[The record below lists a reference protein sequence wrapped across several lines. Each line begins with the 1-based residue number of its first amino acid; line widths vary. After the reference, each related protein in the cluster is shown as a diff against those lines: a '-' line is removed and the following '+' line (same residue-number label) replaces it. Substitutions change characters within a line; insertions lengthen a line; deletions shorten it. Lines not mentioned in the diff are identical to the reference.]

1 MSTIMRPGVGLFP
14 DNHLT
19 DSSARLNCCSQ
30 VSRTL
35 ILLCCQHL
43 ASWERQFSRALFY
56 AGRNSVSAFTVYVC
70 RMTSLSISSISVLMS
85 RSFSSIQERKCS
97 DGSGGEEYSRPSS
110 TPCTRRKLMSQCEI
124 ERILGNPIK
133 RDSG

>member
-43 ASWERQFSRALFY
+43 ASWERQFSRALFL
-56 AGRNSVSAFTVYVC
+56 RKNSVSAFTVYVC